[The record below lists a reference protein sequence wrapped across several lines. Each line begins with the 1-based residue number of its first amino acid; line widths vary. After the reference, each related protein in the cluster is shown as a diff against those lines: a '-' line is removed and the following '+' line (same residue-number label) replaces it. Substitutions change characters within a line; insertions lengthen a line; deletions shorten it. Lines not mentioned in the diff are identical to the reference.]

1 MSFLEILDKS
11 VFKHLQYNSNPEYS
25 IIACY
30 YMKYIYH
37 TSNLKGYGKM
47 KVSKIALESKSLL
60 GFRLIM
66 GDKGSLESISSKIG
80 QPQPKRNEVK
90 TEISQKIG
98 SKVGVPIPKDK

>member
-1 MSFLEILDKS
+1 
-11 VFKHLQYNSNPEYS
+11 
-25 IIACY
+25 
-30 YMKYIYH
+30 MKYIYH

-80 QPQPKRNEVK
+80 QQPRPKRNEVK
-90 TEISQKIG
+90 TEISQKID
-98 SKVGVPIPKDK
+98 SKVGVPRPKDK